1 MKELVSK
8 LTELVTKFA
17 ELITNEWANE

>member
-1 MKELVSK
+1 MIDLVTK
-8 LTELVTKFA
+8 LSELVTKFA